1 MVSRSQNIRG
11 RWPLDR
17 YVGYYEPYATSHQAS
32 TRIKHFGS
40 ISGMP
45 PSRSPR
51 LSLLNVRDSLP
62 IPGGTLVEAQPK

>member
-1 MVSRSQNIRG
+1 MSAITNRTPRAIKRST
-11 RWPLDR
+11 L
-17 YVGYYEPYATSHQAS
+17 
-32 TRIKHFGS
+32 IKHFGS

-51 LSLLNVRDSLP
+51 LSLLNVRDNLP